1 MEKPR
6 RRKRTASAGEDPRAG
21 IDALREDLERLVAAL
36 HDDRIGG
43 AGGAKGSTDDIG
55 ELVRLVLSDAKGSA
69 EAAEES
75 LAEKVREKPLLSVGI
90 AAGLGFVLALL
101 LTARGR

>member
-1 MEKPR
+1 MDKPR

-21 IDALREDLERLVAAL
+21 IAALREDLERLVAAL
-36 HDDRIGG
+36 KDDRTGG
-43 AGGAKGSTDDIG
+43 AGEAKGSEDDIG

-75 LAEKVREKPLLSVGI
+75 LAGKVREKPLLSVGI
-90 AAGLGFVLALL
+90 AAGLGFMLALL

>member
-6 RRKRTASAGEDPRAG
+6 RRKRTASTGEDPRAG
-21 IDALREDLERLVAAL
+21 ISALREDLERLVAAL
-36 HDDRIGG
+36 RDDKP
-43 AGGAKGSTDDIG
+43 AGSETKGTADDIG
-55 ELVRLVLSDAKGSA
+55 ELLRLVLSDAKGSA

-75 LAEKVREKPLLSVGI
+75 LAEKVRDKPLLSVGI